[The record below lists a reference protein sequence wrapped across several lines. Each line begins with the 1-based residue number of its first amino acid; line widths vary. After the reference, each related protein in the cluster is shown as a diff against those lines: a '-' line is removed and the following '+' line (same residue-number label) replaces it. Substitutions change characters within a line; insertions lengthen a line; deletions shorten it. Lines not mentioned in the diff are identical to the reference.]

1 MYTLNKKIINLV
13 PYEPISGT
21 YDIRLDANEC
31 PDNLPDNIRG
41 EIKNEIDMLAFN
53 RYPDPLASS
62 VVSAF
67 ADYYGLNPDF
77 VTAGNGSDELIFLIE
92 SAFLEKGDK
101 MLVVFPDFSMYNFY
115 SSICEVECDTFV
127 KDDNLD
133 IDVDAMIAAFDEAK
147 TVKGKP
153 TLVVANTTKGKGSS
167 VMENK
172 ASWHHH
178 VPSAEEYE
186 QIMKDLKER
195 EEAARNE

>member
-41 EIKNEIDMLAFN
+41 EIKNEIDKLAFN

-92 SAFLEKGDK
+92 SAFLE
-101 MLVVFPDFSMYNFY
+101 
-115 SSICEVECDTFV
+115 
-127 KDDNLD
+127 
-133 IDVDAMIAAFDEAK
+133 
-147 TVKGKP
+147 
-153 TLVVANTTKGKGSS
+153 
-167 VMENK
+167 
-172 ASWHHH
+172 
-178 VPSAEEYE
+178 
-186 QIMKDLKER
+186 
-195 EEAARNE
+195 